1 MKIWISAGS
10 ALALIFTLTP
20 AQAIELPDFGDSSGA
35 IISPE
40 QERRLGQA
48 FLRQTRQLIKI
59 LEDPELEAYIQSLGQ
74 RLATQSHESQAFD
87 FFLVED
93 PSINAFA
100 LPGGF
105 IGVHT
110 GLLLNTKAESE
121 LASVLAHEIGHVT
134 QHHMARAFERASQ
147 LSLPTAAAMLGAILL
162 STQNPQAG
170 QAAIAAV
177 TAASAQQQLS
187 FTQENE
193 KEADR
198 VGMQLLAGA
207 GFDPRGMP
215 AFFEHLQLANRYTDD
230 PNLPEFLRTHPVTVS
245 RIADSRNRAEQFPR
259 QDYQDSLHFHLMR
272 TRLKISSM
280 NKSEAV
286 KYSLDQLRTG
296 GARNET
302 VARYGYALALTQ
314 AGEYGKARV
323 QIGELLKQD
332 SEQLAYLLAAAR
344 LSLLEGRTEEALTLY
359 SRAAALYPEYRPVT
373 LSYAKALLAAGLP
386 DKARKLLR
394 SYAVTHEPDTAH
406 YVLLAEAEGK
416 AGSEVEAQIAMA
428 EAYYLS
434 GETGLARERLKFAQ
448 RSPQVDHYQRQRI
461 EARLKEI
468 ERELEEEKKGK
479 WLKLNMNGFHA
490 H

>member
-1 MKIWISAGS
+1 MKRRLATAGS
-10 ALALIFTLTP
+10 ALALIFNLTT
-20 AQAIELPDFGDSSGA
+20 AQGIELPDFGDPSGA
-35 IISPE
+35 VISPE

-48 FLRQTRQLIKI
+48 FLRQSRQLIKI

-74 RLATQSHESQAFD
+74 RLVTQGNDPQAFE

-100 LPGGF
+100 VPGGF

-110 GLLLNTKAESE
+110 GLLLYTETESE
-121 LASVLAHEIGHVT
+121 LASVLAHEIAHVN

-170 QAAIAAV
+170 QAALAAV
-177 TAASAQQQLS
+177 AAANAQHQLD
-187 FTQENE
+187 FTRENE
-193 KEADR
+193 EEADR

-215 AFFEHLQLANRYTDD
+215 AFFERLQMANRFTDN
-230 PNLPEFLRTHPVTVS
+230 PNLPEFLRTHPVTIS

-259 QDYQDSLHFHLMR
+259 QPYEDSLSFHLIR
-272 TRLKISSM
+272 AKLKVAAM

-286 KYSLDQLRTG
+286 KYYQDLLRSGSFHTEE
-296 GARNET
+296 A
-302 VARYGYALALTQ
+302 ARYGYALALAQ
-314 AGEYGKARV
+314 AGEYGKARA
-323 QIGELLKQD
+323 QITQLLKQD
-332 SEQLAYLLAAAR
+332 SDELSYLLAAAR
-344 LSLLEGRTEEALTLY
+344 LDLLEGQTEEALKVY
-359 SRAAALYPEYRPVT
+359 SKAQALYPDSRLVT
-373 LSYAKALLAAGLP
+373 LSYTKALLASGLP
-386 DKARKLLR
+386 DPARKLLR
-394 SYAVTHEPDTAH
+394 RYAVRHKPDTAY

-416 AGSEVEAQIAMA
+416 AGSEVEAHIATA
-428 EAYYLS
+428 EAHYLL
-434 GETGLARERLKFAQ
+434 GETGLARESLKFAQ

-468 ERELEEEKKGK
+468 ERELEQEKKGK
-479 WLKLNMNGFHA
+479 WFKF
-490 H
+490 